1 MKPRVLYLTSE
12 YSLRNGWGT
21 CAVNWIERLRQDVA
35 HAEIL
40 TMTGA
45 RNDAAPWPTHAIL
58 RSASDGRWKSLA
70 MAWDGWRVARRCSG
84 HFDIVHS
91 LIEPFAPLGDRLA
104 KRFAGKSMIQLI
116 GTYSVAPART
126 RWRETYAAVYR
137 QAKSL
142 ISISHFTRRRVLEEF
157 PNLDIEVAHIGVD
170 ETRFT
175 TDKTQVSSEPFFLF
189 VGASKP
195 RKGLLTALRGF
206 KDFLQKHDG
215 YRFHV
220 VGNFDNST
228 QYNQKV
234 TDFIRKAKLP
244 VKFLGSVTHQ
254 ELVRQFQRCT
264 AHVLP
269 SESESFIF
277 EGFGL
282 VHLEAN
288 MCGSLTIGSKDSA
301 NEEIIEDGGNGFL
314 VPQKDF
320 LAVAQAMQ
328 AAVKRVAV
336 EESRVRTQCVEH
348 ARSYSWDKSVQ
359 AVLDVYRRSGESP

>member
-21 CAVNWIERLRQDVA
+21 CAVNWIEGLRQDVA

-40 TMTGA
+40 TMADA
-45 RNDAAPWPTHAIL
+45 RNDVAPWPMHAVL

-70 MAWDGWRVARRCSG
+70 MAWDGWRVARRCPG

-126 RWRETYAAVYR
+126 RWRETYATVYR
-137 QAKSL
+137 RAKSL

-157 PNLDIEVAHIGVD
+157 SGLKIEVAHLGVD
-170 ETRFT
+170 EREFSPRAAAT
-175 TDKTQVSSEPFFLF
+175 KQPYFLF

-195 RKGLLTALRGF
+195 RKGLLVALEAFREFVREHPGF
-206 KDFLQKHDG
+206 EFRIAGVTNEADG
-215 YRFHV
+215 Y
-220 VGNFDNST
+220 NE
-228 QYNQKV
+228 KV
-234 TDFIRKAKLP
+234 RAFIRRHEMP
-244 VKFLGSVTHQ
+244 VVFLGALSH
-254 ELVRQFQRCT
+254 EALVEQFQSCT

-269 SESESFIF
+269 SISEPFCF

-288 MCGSLTIGSKDSA
+288 LCGSLTIGTEGSA
-301 NEEIIEDGGNGFL
+301 NEEIIAEGINGFL
-314 VPQKDF
+314 VPQNNPTALVD
-320 LAVAQAMQ
+320 AMR
-328 AAVKRVAV
+328 AAVVKI
-336 EESRVRTQCVEH
+336 SREAEQAQQQCVEH
-348 ARSYSWDKSVQ
+348 ARKFSWEDSVQ
-359 AVLDVYRRSGESP
+359 SIRQSYQMLTPGR